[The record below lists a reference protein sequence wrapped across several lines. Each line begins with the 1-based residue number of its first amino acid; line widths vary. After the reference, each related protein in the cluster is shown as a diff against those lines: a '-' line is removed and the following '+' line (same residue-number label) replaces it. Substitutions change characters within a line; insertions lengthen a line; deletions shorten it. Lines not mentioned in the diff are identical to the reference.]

1 MYSQSPRSVLN
12 TDLTFLLWTAYNDP
26 PSDVFMVRLTSACQN
41 YTMGGEYTKLS
52 CGRGLWI
59 SCLFTPIISL
69 CIYWDQCGKVAT
81 VAVHVSCTKGAYLL
95 VVARGKM
102 SALLQN
108 WDMPQEEETED
119 DNPMRL
125 SAYDV
130 DQNIVSSC

>member
-1 MYSQSPRSVLN
+1 MWQGTLDFMLIYTYNFSV
-12 TDLTFLLWTAYNDP
+12 F
-26 PSDVFMVRLTSACQN
+26 
-41 YTMGGEYTKLS
+41 
-52 CGRGLWI
+52 
-59 SCLFTPIISL
+59 
-69 CIYWDQCGKVAT
+69 YWDRCGKLAT

-102 SALLQN
+102 PALLQN